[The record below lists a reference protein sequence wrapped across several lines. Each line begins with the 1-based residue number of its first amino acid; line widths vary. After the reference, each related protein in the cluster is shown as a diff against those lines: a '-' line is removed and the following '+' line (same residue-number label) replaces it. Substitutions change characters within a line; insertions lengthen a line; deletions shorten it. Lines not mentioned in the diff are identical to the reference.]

1 MSMHIGAPE
10 GAFADKIVLPGDPL
24 RAKYI
29 AETYL
34 TDAFLV
40 NEVRGILGFT
50 GFYKGEKVSVMG
62 TGMGVPAMLIYAT
75 ELIRDYGVKKL
86 VRTGTAGAF
95 DPSFEIGDIILSQA
109 CSTNSAINDHILPG
123 HLALIAD
130 FGLLCTA
137 YKLAKDKGLNVHVGN
152 TMCNDMMYIDNKP
165 DYARKWLEYG
175 VVASEMEA
183 AGLYTVANR
192 YRAKSLTMAT
202 IGSSLLGQNKKSL
215 SQEEKEK
222 NLNDMIELALET
234 LITPDSF

>member
-34 TDAFLV
+34 DDAQLV
-40 NEVRGILGFT
+40 NEVRGILGYT
-50 GFYKGEKVSVMG
+50 GYYKGEKVSVMA
-62 TGMGVPAMLIYAT
+62 TGMGIPAMLIYAT
-75 ELIRDYGVKKL
+75 ELIRDYGVTKL

-95 DPSFEIGDIILSQA
+95 DPTFEIGDIVLSQG

-123 HLALIAD
+123 HLALLAD

-137 YKLAKDKGLNVHVGN
+137 HKIAKDMGLNVHVGN

-175 VVASEMEA
+175 VIASEMEA
-183 AGLYTVANR
+183 AGLYTVAGR
-192 YRAKSLTMAT
+192 YRAKALTMMT
-202 IGSSLLGQNKKSL
+202 IGSSLLGENKRKL

-222 NLNDMIELALET
+222 NLNDMIELSLET
-234 LITPDSF
+234 LIAPELF